1 MISELKVWAAEF
13 TQLEQQKNKRNLKSE
28 DSLRDLRN
36 NIKKTNILVLEVPQK
51 EEKDTEKL
59 FENVTPKIFSSLGKE
74 TDIQIQKAQKT
85 LNKINPKRP
94 TPRHRK
100 KEVERERESQW
111 GEGSA
116 GKEGRATHAKKRETE
131 KGRREK
137 QTGEGKRKKER

>member
-94 TPRHRK
+94 TPRYIIIKESKVKGENCKSYKKKKNKTKMKQKNNLLHTRK
-100 KEVERERESQW
+100 PL
-111 GEGSA
+111 
-116 GKEGRATHAKKRETE
+116 
-131 KGRREK
+131 
-137 QTGEGKRKKER
+137 